1 MLVLVDELL
10 AELECLLLDLDLHLL
25 DGLLVQVEGALD
37 GLVPVVAQDNSQLLE
52 DVGPQKLDLLHVAP
66 EVVLLNEGN
75 LRVLA
80 RLGLQVC
87 EVVLAHLLYGAQ
99 QALVEILGDQVLV
112 LVVVLDL
119 LVFVDLAQVLGVD

>member
-10 AELECLLLDLDLHLL
+10 AELEYLLLDLDLHLL

-66 EVVLLNEGN
+66 EVVLLDEGD

-87 EVVLAHLLYGAQ
+87 EVVLAHLLYGAH
-99 QALVEILGDQVLV
+99 QALVEVLGDQVLV